1 VKETLE
7 HGIIR
12 PSCSPFA
19 SPVLLVKTKDG
30 TWRFCIDYRQLNAIT
45 VKNKYPLPIVK
56 ELIYELHG
64 ASLFTKLDMKSGYHQ
79 IRLQPEGEHKTA
91 FRTHHGHWEFR
102 VMPFGLTNAPATFQ
116 SVMNTMFQHML
127 RKCVLVF
134 VDDIL
139 IYSKTMEEH
148 PQHISEVFTILTQH
162 QLVLKK
168 SKCSFAQRSLE
179 YLGHIISGQ
188 GVATDPTKIQVV
200 QHWPPPK
207 DVKKLRGFL
216 GLAGYYRKFIR
227 HYGLLSRPMSD
238 LLKKNTQFIWTPSM
252 QQSFDSLK
260 HALTTAPVLALPD
273 FTQGF
278 TVETDASGMGIG
290 AVLMQKGHPIAYLSK
305 ALGVKDQA
313 LSTYE
318 ECLALVMAVSEWKS
332 YLQHRDFTILTDH
345 KSLVHLNEQK
355 LHEGLQQ
362 KAFLKLLGLQYRIIY
377 KKGLDNKAADAMSR
391 QDHQA
396 QLAAVSMSIPKW
408 MEIVIENYQQDEEA
422 KKLLT
427 ELAITGSNEKCYSL
441 VDGIIK
447 YKGRVWL
454 GSHTEAHQ
462 AILLALHNSELGGH
476 SGITATY
483 NKIKALFAWPGMK

>member
-1 VKETLE
+1 
-7 HGIIR
+7 
-12 PSCSPFA
+12 
-19 SPVLLVKTKDG
+19 
-30 TWRFCIDYRQLNAIT
+30 
-45 VKNKYPLPIVK
+45 
-56 ELIYELHG
+56 
-64 ASLFTKLDMKSGYHQ
+64 MKSGYHQ

-188 GVATDPTKIQVV
+188 GVATDPTKIQAV